1 MEQAERYTKK
11 AAAILGDAVQ
21 CACKF
26 GHTYV
31 GTEHLLF
38 AMLEDGSNV
47 GATVLQGQRIKA
59 RSVYQQIVQTAGKGE
74 ATCVTEACYTPALRR
89 VMQGAE
95 KLLQKSGSRL
105 IGSEHLLLAMLEQ
118 ENCTACGIF
127 RLLEADLSV
136 LTEQAAKACAACG
149 SGLDNGI
156 RMLDRKRYPTLLKY
170 GRVLTEPG
178 DGAVRDPLIGREK
191 EVDRL
196 IRILARRSK
205 NNPCLVGE
213 AGVGK
218 TAIVEGLARLFQQGL
233 VPEALQGKHIVSVD
247 LTAMLA
253 GAKYRGDFE
262 ERIKAVLDEV
272 AGGNIILFIDELH
285 TIVGAGAA
293 EGAIDAAN
301 ILKPQLARGQLQ
313 LIGATTLREYRQ
325 FIEKDSALER
335 RFQPVYVEEPGEDAA
350 LEMLRGLRKQYEC
363 FHHVEIGDSL
373 LRSAVTLSVRY
384 IHDRCLPDKAIDVL
398 DEACARA
405 RVQAQRNQPASQ
417 ESYDPVGESLL
428 APEASGTVQLTE
440 QDLADV
446 ISTWTGVPVT
456 KLTRTEQENLLEL
469 EQALKQRIVGQDAA
483 IEAIAASV
491 QRGRVGLKDPRRPIG
506 SFLLLGPTGVGKTEL
521 ARALAVCMFDR
532 EDAMIRLDMS
542 EYMEKHSVARLLG
555 SPPGY
560 VGHEEGGIL
569 SEAVRARPYS
579 LVLFDEIEKAHPDV
593 LNILLQILED
603 GALSDAQGRRVDFR
617 SCLILLTSNIGARQ
631 MQGHSLGFVEG
642 LHAPDDRVLSQV
654 KQQLRPE
661 LVNRLDGC
669 IVFRRLDAGDYQK
682 IARMQ
687 LEKLAARAEKI
698 GYTLTFTPKT
708 VEQMAQAEEQERYG
722 ARTIRRRVT
731 EYGENLLS
739 REILAGKLDPA
750 VPVCLDYEA
759 GRFVLRQQI
768 PAVTA

>member
-21 CACKF
+21 CACRF

-47 GATVLQGQRIKA
+47 GATVLQAQHIKA
-59 RSVYQQIVQTAGKGE
+59 RSVYQQIIQTAGRGE
-74 ATCVTEACYTPALRR
+74 TTCVTEACYTPALRR
-89 VMQGAE
+89 VLKGAE

-105 IGSEHLLLAMLEQ
+105 IGSEHLLLAMLE
-118 ENCTACGIF
+118 EDTCTACGIF
-127 RLLEADLSV
+127 RLLEADLSG
-136 LTEQAAKACAACG
+136 LTEGAAKACAACG
-149 SGLDNGI
+149 SGLEGGI
-156 RMLDRKRYPTLLKY
+156 RMLDRKRYPTLMKY

-178 DGAVRDPLIGREK
+178 DGGVRDPLIGREK
-191 EVDRL
+191 EVERL

-218 TAIVEGLARLFQQGL
+218 TAIVEGLARMFRQGQI
-233 VPEALQGKHIVSVD
+233 PEALQGKHIVSLD

-272 AGGNIILFIDELH
+272 TGGSIILFIDELH

-301 ILKPQLARGQLQ
+301 ILKPQLARGELQ

-335 RFQPVYVEEPGEDAA
+335 RFQPVYVEEPGEEAA
-350 LEMLRGLRKQYEC
+350 LEMLRGLREQYER
-363 FHHVEIGDSL
+363 FHHVSIGDSL
-373 LRSAVTLSVRY
+373 LRSAVSLSVRY

-405 RVQAQRNQPASQ
+405 RVQAQLEQPAVR
-417 ESYDPVGESLL
+417 EDYEPVGESLL
-428 APEASGTVQLTE
+428 EPEDSQVPIQLTE

-456 KLTRTEQENLLEL
+456 RLTRTEKENLLGL

-483 IEAIAASV
+483 IEAIAAAV

-521 ARALAVCMFDR
+521 ARALAECMFDR

-569 SEAVRARPYS
+569 SEAVRAKPYS

-603 GALSDAQGRRVDFR
+603 GTLSDAQGRRVDFC
-617 SCLILLTSNIGARQ
+617 SCMILLTSNIGADR
-631 MQGHSLGFVEG
+631 MQGHGLGFVEG
-642 LHAPDDRVLSQV
+642 VHTADDRVLSQV
-654 KQQLRPE
+654 KHQLRPE

-669 IVFRRLDAGDYQK
+669 IVFRRLDASDYQK

-687 LEKLAARAEKI
+687 LEKLAVRAEKI
-698 GYTLTFTPKT
+698 GYRLTFTART
-708 VEQMAQAEEQERYG
+708 VEQMAQAEEQDRYG

-750 VPVCLDYEA
+750 VPVCLDY
-759 GRFVLRQQI
+759 GDGQFVLRQQI
-768 PAVTA
+768 PAEV

>member
-1 MEQAERYTKK
+1 MEQAERFTKK

-21 CACKF
+21 CACRF

-47 GATVLQGQRIKA
+47 GATVLHAQHIKT
-59 RSVYQQIVQTAGKGE
+59 RSVYQQIIQTAGKGE

-89 VMQGAE
+89 VLQGAE

-105 IGSEHLLLAMLEQ
+105 IGTEHLLLAMLEQ
-118 ENCTACGIF
+118 DTCTACGIF
-127 RLLEADLSV
+127 RLLETDLTA
-136 LTEQAAKACAACG
+136 LTEQTAKACAACG
-149 SGLDNGI
+149 SGLDKGV
-156 RMLDRKRYPTLLKY
+156 RMLERKRYPTLLKY
-170 GRVLTEPG
+170 GRILTEPG
-178 DGAVRDPLIGREK
+178 DGAARDPLIGREK
-191 EVDRL
+191 EVERL

-233 VPEALQGKHIVSVD
+233 VPEALRGKHIVSLD

-335 RFQPVYVEEPGEDAA
+335 RFQPVHVEEPGEDAA
-350 LEMLRGLRKQYEC
+350 LEMLRGLRKQYES
-363 FHHVEIGDSL
+363 FHHVRIGDSL
-373 LRSAVTLSVRY
+373 LRSAVTLSVQY

-405 RVQAQRNQPASQ
+405 RVQAQRSQPAG
-417 ESYDPVGESLL
+417 EGYEPVGEPLL
-428 APEASGTVQLTE
+428 EAEAAVPIQLTE

-469 EQALKQRIVGQDAA
+469 EHALKQRIVGQDAA

-491 QRGRVGLKDPRRPIG
+491 QRGRVGLKDPRRPMG

-521 ARALAVCMFDR
+521 ARALTVCMFDR

-631 MQGHSLGFVEG
+631 MQGHGLGFVEG
-642 LHAPDDRVLSQV
+642 VHAADDRVLSQV

-669 IVFRRLDAGDYQK
+669 IVFRRLDAADYQK

-687 LEKLAARAEKI
+687 LEKLADRAGKI
-698 GYTLTFTPKT
+698 GYQLTFTQQT

-739 REILAGKLDPA
+739 REILAGRLDPA
-750 VPVCLDYEA
+750 LPVCLDYEA
-759 GRFVLRQQI
+759 GQFVLRQQI
-768 PAVTA
+768 PAVTS

>member
-1 MEQAERYTKK
+1 M
-11 AAAILGDAVQ
+11 
-21 CACKF
+21 
-26 GHTYV
+26 
-31 GTEHLLF
+31 
-38 AMLEDGSNV
+38 
-47 GATVLQGQRIKA
+47 
-59 RSVYQQIVQTAGKGE
+59 
-74 ATCVTEACYTPALRR
+74 
-89 VMQGAE
+89 
-95 KLLQKSGSRL
+95 
-105 IGSEHLLLAMLEQ
+105 
-118 ENCTACGIF
+118 
-127 RLLEADLSV
+127 
-136 LTEQAAKACAACG
+136 
-149 SGLDNGI
+149 
-156 RMLDRKRYPTLLKY
+156 
-170 GRVLTEPG
+170 
-178 DGAVRDPLIGREK
+178 
-191 EVDRL
+191 
-196 IRILARRSK
+196 
-205 NNPCLVGE
+205 
-213 AGVGK
+213 
-218 TAIVEGLARLFQQGL
+218 
-233 VPEALQGKHIVSVD
+233 
-247 LTAMLA
+247 
-253 GAKYRGDFE
+253 
-262 ERIKAVLDEV
+262 
-272 AGGNIILFIDELH
+272 
-285 TIVGAGAA
+285 
-293 EGAIDAAN
+293 
-301 ILKPQLARGQLQ
+301 
-313 LIGATTLREYRQ
+313 
-325 FIEKDSALER
+325 
-335 RFQPVYVEEPGEDAA
+335 
-350 LEMLRGLRKQYEC
+350 
-363 FHHVEIGDSL
+363 EIGDSL

-417 ESYDPVGESLL
+417 EPYDPVGESLL
-428 APEASGTVQLTE
+428 TPEASGTVQLTE

-698 GYTLTFTPKT
+698 GYTLIFTPKT